1 MKNPLPTILLVSVL
15 IVFIAVCAGIPWG
28 IGGVVFGLILAS
40 LSTVVIGSV
49 ISNHTSKKRSE
60 EMALELRRTQKYLY
74 DKRQVFEKI
83 GLNDA
88 GRGGKPVRRDLPQ

>member
-40 LSTVVIGSV
+40 LSTVVIGGV
-49 ISNHTSKKRSE
+49 VSNYNSRKKRE
-60 EMALELRRTQKYLY
+60 KMAMELQRTQELFARNRRAFK
-74 DKRQVFEKI
+74 QI
-83 GLNDA
+83 GEPGA
-88 GRGGKPVRRDLPQ
+88 GSGSTTRRDLPQ